1 MIGTNQG
8 APQTA
13 RRKDDHIEI
22 NLTKAVQAT
31 EVTTGFE
38 DLRFIHQALPEID
51 LADVSVRTS
60 FLGTPLAAPIL
71 VSAMTGG
78 TPRGWEI
85 TRRLAVAAQEH
96 GLPMGVGSQRAAVE
110 DPERARYFRVR
121 DVAPD
126 IFLMANLGAIQLNLG
141 YGVDQCRRVVD
152 MIEANALVLHL
163 NPLQEALQPEGDTGF
178 GNLLHRIEDVCRLLD
193 VPVVVKEIGCGIS
206 GGVARRLA
214 EAGVASIDVGGAGG
228 TSWSGVEHYRATDRV
243 WRQVSA
249 TFADWGIP
257 TATSLRMVREAVP
270 DIPVVASGGMRNG
283 LEAAKALALGAVLA
297 GFAGP
302 LLRAA
307 DAGEDVLDDLVRA
320 TIEEVRLAM
329 FCTGVGQV
337 DDLVSVPLLTAAGS
351 LHVSPGGGERSG

>member
-1 MIGTNQG
+1 MIGASPD

-13 RRKDDHIEI
+13 QRKDDHIEI
-22 NLTKAVQAT
+22 NLTQAVQAQ

-38 DLRFIHQALPEID
+38 QIRFVHQALPEID
-51 LADVSVRTS
+51 LADVSTRTA
-60 FLGTPLAAPIL
+60 FLGASLAAPIL

-126 IFLMANLGAIQLNLG
+126 ILLLGNLGAVQLNLG
-141 YGVDQCRRVVD
+141 YGVDECRRVVE
-152 MIEANALVLHL
+152 MIDANALVLHL
-163 NPLQEALQPEGDTGF
+163 NPLQEALQAEGDTGF
-178 GNLLHRIEDVCRLLD
+178 GGLLQRIEEVCRWLE

-206 GGVARRLA
+206 GQVARRLVD
-214 EAGVASIDVGGAGG
+214 AGVAAIDVGGAGG
-228 TSWSGVEHYRATDRV
+228 TSWSSVEHHRATDPV
-243 WRQVSA
+243 LRQVSA

-257 TATSLRMVREAVP
+257 TAASLQMVLAAVP
-270 DIPVVASGGMRNG
+270 DLPVIASGGLRNG
-283 LEAAKALALGAVLA
+283 LDAAKALAYGASLA

-307 DAGEDVLDDLVRA
+307 DAGEDVLDTVVTA

-337 DDLVSVPLLTAAGS
+337 DELAGVPLMDTVGTIVA
-351 LHVSPGGGERSG
+351 PRRGGKRSA